1 MRSSIIHHFPGFVQ
15 ELSWVS
21 QSADAIHGASKMG
34 SPWHIAEASAES
46 LSGSAID
53 RLLRTGAPF
62 IYGADVTIMD
72 MREMIKPSRDQ
83 ILLHGCD
90 IGSKGMMAFRSREQ
104 AADGWLL
111 RAGWGIHGPNLGSW
125 MILDAS
131 APGV

>member
-1 MRSSIIHHFPGFVQ
+1 MRFIIIHHFPGFVQ

-21 QSADAIHGASKMG
+21 QSADGMRGTSKVGA
-34 SPWHIAEASAES
+34 PWHIAEASAES

-53 RLLRTGAPF
+53 QLLHTGPPS

-90 IGSKGMMAFRSREQ
+90 TGSKGMMAFRSLEQ
-104 AADGWLL
+104 AAEEWLL

-125 MILDAS
+125 MIMDAS
-131 APGV
+131 TPGV